1 MPAYNEKKISIHS
14 PATVAN
20 LVSGFDVMG
29 LALSE
34 PQDWMSMRLLTEP
47 VIRIK
52 HLDAF
57 GLSEQPGENVA
68 GAVLLAIQRDQGG
81 TIGFEIEINKHIKP
95 GSGIGSS
102 AASAAGAAVGANYL
116 LGNPYSPTELVKWA
130 MEGEYVASGS
140 RHPDNVTPGI
150 FGGVTLVRSADPLD
164 IIPLDY
170 PNLFV
175 ALVHPQVEVKTA
187 DARNILSPA
196 VTLKQAIRQWGN
208 LGALVAGFLKKDY
221 DLIARSLE
229 DHIVEPQRRV
239 LIPGYDA
246 VKAACATLPVLG
258 GGISG
263 SGPSLF
269 MLSRDMAG
277 AEAAAEAMAGVY
289 ESLQIPYHIYLS
301 GINGEGVMIKEI
313 ES

>member
-1 MPAYNEKKISIHS
+1 MAEFNYHKISIQS

-20 LVSGFDVMG
+20 LVCGFDVLG

-34 PQDWMSMRLLTEP
+34 PNDVMTMRLLTEP
-47 VIRIK
+47 VIRIR

-57 GLSEQPGENVA
+57 GLPERPEHNVA
-68 GAVLLAIQRDQGG
+68 GAVLLAIQQDQGG
-81 TIGFEIEINKHIKP
+81 SIGFEVEINKQIKP

-116 LGNPYSPTELVKWA
+116 LGNPYTATEMVKWA
-130 MEGEYVASGS
+130 MEGEFVASGS

-187 DARNILSPA
+187 DARNILSPT

-208 LGALVAGFLKKDY
+208 VGGLVAGLMKKDY
-221 DLIARSLE
+221 ALIARSLE

-246 VKAACATLPVLG
+246 VKAACASLPVLG

-269 MLSRDMAG
+269 MLSRDLAG
-277 AEAAAEAMAGVY
+277 AEQAAEAMAAVY
-289 ESLQIPYHIYLS
+289 ESLHIPYQLHLS
-301 GINGEGVMIKEI
+301 GINGEGVLIKEI
-313 ES
+313 VS

>member
-246 VKAACATLPVLG
+246 VKVACAPLPVLG

-289 ESLQIPYHIYLS
+289 ELLQIPYHIYLS

>member
-187 DARNILSPA
+187 DARNILSPT

-229 DHIVEPQRRV
+229 DHIVEPQRKV

-246 VKAACATLPVLG
+246 VKVA
-258 GGISG
+258 
-263 SGPSLF
+263 
-269 MLSRDMAG
+269 
-277 AEAAAEAMAGVY
+277 
-289 ESLQIPYHIYLS
+289 
-301 GINGEGVMIKEI
+301 
-313 ES
+313 